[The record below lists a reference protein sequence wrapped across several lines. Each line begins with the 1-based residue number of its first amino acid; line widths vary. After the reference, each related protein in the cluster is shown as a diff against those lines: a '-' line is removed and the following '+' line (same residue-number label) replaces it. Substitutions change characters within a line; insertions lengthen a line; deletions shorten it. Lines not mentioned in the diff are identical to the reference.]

1 LKLGRAEEEATN
13 LQAKASIDDGRS
25 ANRRPWK
32 RGVPGDEACK
42 RERLDGGGA
51 LPDSMSHRRPLL
63 FPLSSFPLS
72 QLALQLGGVLVREYT
87 HAISCARR
95 SLSLPA
101 HAQLTFPLRAQGTG
115 GFFFSRVHPPPALA
129 ASVRRLGDDLLREA
143 TP

>member
-1 LKLGRAEEEATN
+1 MEA
-13 LQAKASIDDGRS
+13 A
-25 ANRRPWK
+25 
-32 RGVPGDEACK
+32 
-42 RERLDGGGA
+42 
-51 LPDSMSHRRPLL
+51 HRRIPCPAAALFSSPSPLFL
-63 FPLSSFPLS
+63 PFS
-72 QLALQLGGVLVREYT
+72 QLELQLGGVPVREYT

-129 ASVRRLGDDLLREA
+129 ASVRRLGDDFLREA